1 MIETQSEIPRPHHHG
16 NLRAALIDAGL
27 TLLATEGLS
36 GLTLRRAAAA
46 AGVSH
51 AAPAHHFD
59 GLPGLLTAI
68 AARAFQLFAD
78 QMEAARAIAPPDAIG
93 QLQGICDGYL
103 TFAAHRAALFQL
115 MFNSPNL
122 DRNDPDLLAH
132 SGRAY
137 QILRA
142 ACQPFGRSD
151 PDEALETAVWSLVHG
166 FALLGFSDP
175 ATSGG
180 PKATPKFGILLAILL
195 NGHQA
200 PRA

>member
-1 MIETQSEIPRPHHHG
+1 MET
-16 NLRAALIDAGL
+16 
-27 TLLATEGLS
+27 
-36 GLTLRRAAAA
+36 
-46 AGVSH
+46 
-51 AAPAHHFD
+51 
-59 GLPGLLTAI
+59 
-68 AARAFQLFAD
+68 
-78 QMEAARAIAPPDAIG
+78 ARAIAPPDAIG
-93 QLQGICDGYL
+93 QLNGICDGYL
-103 TFAAHRAALFQL
+103 TFAAHRTALFQL

-122 DRNDPDLLAH
+122 DRSDPDLLAQ
-132 SGRAY
+132 SARAY